1 MARQDILGERKES
14 CSRLPGTL
22 ELRELLRPKLNQIME
37 TDSQCV
43 SEEPKTYVLQG
54 VSQSMVI
61 IILKLTI
68 KQCRGTVRFEV

>member
-1 MARQDILGERKES
+1 MARQDILDERKES
-14 CSRLPGTL
+14 YSRLSRTL
-22 ELRELLRPKLNQIME
+22 ELRELLRPKLNQTME

-43 SEEPKTYVLQG
+43 SEELETYVLQG

-68 KQCRGTVRFEV
+68 KAVQGHCEI